1 MAQSTLPKFNMDAS
15 ETGCCPRFDPDP
27 WKNQEFIF
35 KDRLFVRA
43 KTVNFLHIPLNI
55 GSVITRTRAR
65 IEAAGA
71 AACDEYLM
79 LSNDT
84 SAWRGEHYFAV
95 TKEVPG
101 ADNVRL
107 SGTFLAKVFEGP
119 YRDAGKWV
127 HEMQDYV
134 TSQGRQMRKLYF
146 FYTTC
151 PKCAKRY
158 GKNYVVA
165 LAEV

>member
-1 MAQSTLPKFNMDAS
+1 LST
-15 ETGCCPRFDPDP
+15 
-27 WKNQEFIF
+27 
-35 KDRLFVRA
+35 
-43 KTVNFLHIPLNI
+43 
-55 GSVITRTRAR
+55 
-65 IEAAGA
+65 
-71 AACDEYLM
+71 
-79 LSNDT
+79 DT
-84 SAWRGEHYFAV
+84 SAWHGEHYFSV

-127 HEMQDYV
+127 REMRDYV

-151 PKCAKRY
+151 PKCIKRY

-165 LAEV
+165 FAEV